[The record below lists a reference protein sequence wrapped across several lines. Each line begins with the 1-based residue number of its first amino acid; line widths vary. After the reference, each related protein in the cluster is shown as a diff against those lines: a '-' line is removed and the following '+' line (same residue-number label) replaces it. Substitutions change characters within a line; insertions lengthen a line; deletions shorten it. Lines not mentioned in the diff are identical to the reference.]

1 MIYFKTIILLLS
13 LLFSGM
19 LLDEIIENTILFIKG
34 KGKENDAGYVMIV
47 PIGIFMMTIVSWCLF
62 YFLIHM

>member
-34 KGKENDAGYVMIV
+34 KGKENDIV

>member
-34 KGKENDAGYVMIV
+34 HARDIV

>member
-34 KGKENDAGYVMIV
+34 KENDIV